1 MLARYSTTPTYNACM
16 CVSYVLS
23 YLSGTPE
30 LGVVYSRTKHGLD
43 LHAYSDADWAGDQET
58 RRSTAGYIVF
68 GALGPISWGSKLIKT
83 VCTSSM
89 ESEYCAEYYT
99 LQEVLWIRAFVEEMG
114 FPEPGRTAV
123 MMDAT
128 AAVAFSE
135 DPIHHSRAKHI
146 AIKYH
151 WIRQVVA
158 KDGGVVRLVYIP
170 TEMMTADPITK
181 PLGADLL
188 LYHRERMLGIY
199 KESGEEAERTAKEWQ
214 KERSQIKKRRKR

>member
-1 MLARYSTTPTYNACM
+1 MREKSTPDKPGMAEWVSHYPYREIIGALLYLAVNTRPDISQAVGMLARYSTTPTYNACM

-99 LQEVLWIRAFVEEMG
+99 LQEVLWIRAFVE
-114 FPEPGRTAV
+114 
-123 MMDAT
+123 
-128 AAVAFSE
+128 
-135 DPIHHSRAKHI
+135 
-146 AIKYH
+146 
-151 WIRQVVA
+151 
-158 KDGGVVRLVYIP
+158 
-170 TEMMTADPITK
+170 
-181 PLGADLL
+181 
-188 LYHRERMLGIY
+188 
-199 KESGEEAERTAKEWQ
+199 
-214 KERSQIKKRRKR
+214 